1 MLGRVVVENGV
12 KKIVPLTADCGS
24 GNPVGTVIAVYS
36 NKVPNGYLPCNGVA
50 FDTAQF
56 PVLYALLQDDHTP
69 DLRECT
75 LVGIGQSDRTMGA
88 HDVYTVGQF
97 KDDQI
102 QNITGSQEFRNLV
115 LNGSTNAGLTTP
127 TQEGSL
133 KSSET
138 TRTSYTLI
146 NTNATTGTP
155 VTKLE
160 FDASLSARAG
170 TTTHGKA
177 VGVNW
182 CIKATSGINENQA
195 DNVLSALSPVN
206 AVTSGDMHA
215 VTSNAVWD
223 NTRATRLTENTVP
236 FLTLKQGYQFIDT
249 KIVQQGNHYTGQ
261 VMVQKTSGNMPND
274 QFQFATLAS
283 GYEVGIINGFGIAKN
298 SRFSIPDKF
307 CYIYACQTANVG
319 DTNHNFISFYLD
331 VIKT

>member
-75 LVGIGQSDRTMGA
+75 LKGIGESGRTVGA
-88 HDVYTVGQF
+88 HVKAGGLAVGEF
-97 KDDQI
+97 VDDRI
-102 QNITGSQEFRNLV
+102 QNIKVDPDSE
-115 LNGSTNAGLTTP
+115 SAGICAWTDGALIPANSPFTKTTP
-127 TQEGSL
+127 QTQWQPSSGAMGAFQSL
-133 KSSET
+133 
-138 TRTSYTLI
+138 
-146 NTNATTGTP
+146 G
-155 VTKLE
+155 
-160 FDASLSARAG
+160 FDASKNVRAG
-170 TTTHGKA
+170 ATTEVKA

-215 VTSNAVWD
+215 VTSNAV
-223 NTRATRLTENTVP
+223 AQALTEKLNQGVEFGNDNSTSTITLGAGVYMFLSNFHPFVNQTGLYLVSIASRPDYNRVLTVDNNSTITLSVSSSSNV
-236 FLTLKQGYQFIDT
+236 LTLTTTTLFRGLLVKVSD
-249 KIVQQGNHYTGQ
+249 YT
-261 VMVQKTSGNMPND
+261 
-274 QFQFATLAS
+274 
-283 GYEVGIINGFGIAKN
+283 I
-298 SRFSIPDKF
+298 
-307 CYIYACQTANVG
+307 
-319 DTNHNFISFYLD
+319 
-331 VIKT
+331 